1 MSEKDSSMPNM
12 GERIRMV
19 TMMERIAA
27 LPADE
32 ADQFVKAV
40 LMVGSCFLNPKNH
53 GVFMLVENED
63 TLKVMGVNAS
73 FDETGLMLT
82 QAADMFVTNLV
93 AKEMHR
99 KGETH

>member
-1 MSEKDSSMPNM
+1 MIDTETAPNM

-32 ADQFVKAV
+32 ADQFVRTI
-40 LMVGSCFLNPKNH
+40 LMVGSCFLNAKNH
-53 GVFMLVENED
+53 GVFIQVENDD
-63 TLKVMGVNAS
+63 TLKVMSVNAS
-73 FDETGLMLT
+73 LDETGHMLT
-82 QAADMFVTNLV
+82 QAAEMFITNLV
-93 AKEMHR
+93 ANEMHR

>member
-1 MSEKDSSMPNM
+1 MTNTESTPNM

-32 ADQFVKAV
+32 ADQFVRAV
-40 LMVGSCFLNPKNH
+40 LLLGSCFLNAKNH
-53 GVFMLVENED
+53 GVLLLVENES
-63 TLKVMGVNAS
+63 TLSCMGVNAS
-73 FDETGLMLT
+73 LDETGHMLT
-82 QAADMFVTNLV
+82 QAADMFITNMV
-93 AKEMHR
+93 ANDLHR